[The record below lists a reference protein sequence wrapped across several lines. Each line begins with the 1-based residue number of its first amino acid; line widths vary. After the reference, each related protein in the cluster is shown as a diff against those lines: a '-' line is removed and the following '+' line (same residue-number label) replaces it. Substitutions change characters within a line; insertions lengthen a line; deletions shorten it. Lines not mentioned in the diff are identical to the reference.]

1 VRARG
6 EREGGGRT
14 LSSALLLL
22 CLTTRVHRPAA
33 PSEEPPLHL
42 CLVVRTCRGATLAS
56 PPLQASA
63 IRICASAVTVC
74 LRRPSAC
81 PQLPVHLVSPPP
93 PAVCRQPSMPLP
105 SLCSAWYAPA
115 SSLFPPPVMTL
126 PGAWYP
132 VSALSIVVFNASCS
146 AFAHAVCAL
155 LVLCFYITEP
165 SFFSVTHIY

>member
-1 VRARG
+1 MRARG

-105 SLCSAWYAPA
+105 SLCS
-115 SSLFPPPVMTL
+115 SLFYLVCPCLLSVPSACYDP
-126 PGAWYP
+126 AWCL
-132 VSALSIVVFNASCS
+132 VSRLCSEYCSI
-146 AFAHAVCAL
+146 
-155 LVLCFYITEP
+155 
-165 SFFSVTHIY
+165 